1 MKLGGK
7 KIISRTHSGLYKTW
21 GFDQNAL
28 RRFESVERLDPA
40 CVLKHLSDC
49 CGENKE
55 GSKGGMKVIEG
66 AQETVKKR
74 LLSHSFFSG

>member
-1 MKLGGK
+1 M
-7 KIISRTHSGLYKTW
+7 
-21 GFDQNAL
+21 
-28 RRFESVERLDPA
+28 ERLDPA

-66 AQETVKKR
+66 AQEAVKKR